1 MNGEYGMQKMV
12 MAKCIGA
19 AMAVAVMAGFVA
31 QASAGPRQYCDSY
44 AHDVANRETNGGADV
59 LVGTIGGAVG
69 GAIIGGLIGHGK
81 GAGTGAII
89 GGVGGTVVGA
99 GVTSDRY
106 KRAYAYAYERCMD
119 NYESQRTGYDAGG
132 RSWTKACARKYRNF
146 DPQTGKYRTA
156 SGQWKPCRL

>member
-1 MNGEYGMQKMV
+1 MKRMILTKS
-12 MAKCIGA
+12 IGA
-19 AMAVAVMAGFVA
+19 ALALTVLAGFVG

-59 LVGTIGGAVG
+59 LAGTVGGAVG
-69 GAIIGGLIGHGK
+69 GAIIGGLIGGN
-81 GAGTGAII
+81 GRSAGTGAII
-89 GGVGGTVVGA
+89 GGVGGTVLGA

-106 KRAYAYAYERCMD
+106 KRAYNYAYNRCMD
-119 NYESQRTGYDAGG
+119 NYESRAGYRSYDDGG

>member
-1 MNGEYGMQKMV
+1 
-12 MAKCIGA
+12 MAA
-19 AMAVAVMAGFVA
+19 AMAVTIMAGFVG

-44 AHDVANRETNGGADV
+44 AHDVAEHETHGGADV
-59 LVGTIGGAVG
+59 LVGTIGGALG
-69 GAIIGGLIGHGK
+69 GALIGGLIGHGK

-119 NYESQRTGYDAGG
+119 NYESQRTGYRAYDDDSGG
-132 RSWTKACARKYRNF
+132 RSWTRACARKYPSFN
-146 DPQTGKYRTA
+146 PQTGKYQTA
-156 SGQWKPCRL
+156 SGKWKPCRL